1 MEHTWRIAN
10 DDLRSV
16 VFLLLLVKKTVL
28 HMLFTSDSSSYSR
41 RSSTPGVWGKAETF
55 GVGHMIVIVLQNE
68 NEYWRE
74 TKHLQ
79 FCHAARWGVRYGW
92 ERGMQD
98 LGPYNRIFIHTSR
111 AYEEDAVLKIPVSE
125 YELDTNTD
133 TNSVRVAAIRRADN
147 IKRFVLTFSRWVRA
161 VRSSFRLTD
170 SIK

>member
-68 NEYWRE
+68 NEY
-74 TKHLQ
+74 
-79 FCHAARWGVRYGW
+79 
-92 ERGMQD
+92 
-98 LGPYNRIFIHTSR
+98 
-111 AYEEDAVLKIPVSE
+111 
-125 YELDTNTD
+125 
-133 TNSVRVAAIRRADN
+133 
-147 IKRFVLTFSRWVRA
+147 
-161 VRSSFRLTD
+161 
-170 SIK
+170 